1 MHGPSMNVAGLS
13 DVGRVRK
20 NNEDSFTISDL
31 DTGESLKTGTGPW
44 RVTVGPRGFLL
55 ALSDGM
61 GGHDAGEVASALVV
75 DSLRACLLA
84 EAGIE
89 RLENVLVAAAARA
102 NADVIRTAQTSGKHG
117 MGATLTAI
125 YLRGDEAYI
134 AQIGD
139 SRAYVLRSERLQQ
152 VTRDQSL
159 VQLLV
164 DQGTLSQEAARAS
177 SRKNVLLQAIG
188 TTDEVKV
195 AIGRLKLRLGDRL
208 LLCCDGLSN
217 ALADDELR
225 DLVAGNDPDTAC
237 RKLIGLANE
246 RGGADNLTAIVACID
261 QGELEEPTEAETIG
275 DTLEFLRVFSTEP

>member
-31 DTGESLKTGTGPW
+31 DTGERLEAGTGTR
-44 RVTVGPRGFLL
+44 RVVVGPRGFLL

-61 GGHDAGEVASALVV
+61 GGHAAGEVASALVV
-75 DSLRACLLA
+75 DSLRAALLA
-84 EAGIE
+84 EADLGSVE
-89 RLENVLVAAAARA
+89 QLLATAAERA
-102 NADVIRTAQTSGKHG
+102 NADVIRTAQASGKRG
-117 MGATLTAI
+117 MGATLTAVHV
-125 YLRGDEAYI
+125 RGDEAYV
-134 AQIGD
+134 AQVGD
-139 SRAYVLRSERLQQ
+139 SRAYLLRSGRLQQ

-164 DQGTLSQEAARAS
+164 DQGTLSPEDARAS
-177 SRKNVLLQAIG
+177 KRKNILLQAIG
-188 TTDEVKV
+188 TSDDVKV
-195 AIGRLKLRLGDRL
+195 AIGRLKLRRGDRF

-225 DLVAGNDPDTAC
+225 DLVAGNDPDAAC
-237 RKLIGLANE
+237 RKLIDLANE

-261 QGELEEPTEAETIG
+261 EGELEEPAGDETTG
-275 DTLEFLRVFSTEP
+275 DALEVLRGFSTRP